1 MAAVKKES
9 SDPSPVLF
17 LNTKGEPMRF
27 FIRPGPTKM
36 QLQPLIQDCGGVV
49 CRTQEPNAILLAEP
63 GEVSAATDGAGQF
76 YISTQYIRDCVTQN
90 QQLDMKTYRLSSQ
103 INPAI
108 QTRSASRK
116 QRGSGRMG
124 YSLEDD
130 TAILDFITHRRQEAK
145 GNRVWQEMERKLV
158 TSHSWQSMKYRYLK
172 HLQFKQTN
180 KSPEKRKKSL
190 NFKESFSSEENTIQS
205 SPQKKKQ
212 KTTQIASSSDSEATD
227 AQGSRTAEGTSADQ
241 SELELE
247 PVQNS
252 ASPLRPDLEGEIQ
265 PCAQSDGNETEVSG
279 DKPDLGSS
287 HEEEKQKQQQ
297 QKCKVSSAER
307 AGMDEDGAGEG
318 TSEGPKIQQT
328 TPREIRQKSPSSKL
342 HGRKLG
348 ILERAAREFEDS
360 QMTDDG
366 ESQEGRP
373 LSRASSDNSDT
384 DEGQI
389 TAARERA
396 VREQQANAEQNM
408 NTEQSAAETQ
418 SSRPTPGPGDDAA
431 AGPSSTAVP
440 VTSNAHNFIFDQD
453 SQEDLSPSSQRQP
466 VPQDFLQAKE
476 HVVKLM
482 QDCKKDLMEVM
493 KALLKA
499 SGDVTLARSY
509 LLNGYKA
516 EVHGPIWTRHDDE
529 VLLSAGSSE
538 LDQLRE
544 KFGEDRVLKRA
555 EFLKAR

>member
-1 MAAVKKES
+1 MAAFKKES

-190 NFKESFSSEENTIQS
+190 NFKESFSSEENTIQ
-205 SPQKKKQ
+205 K
-212 KTTQIASSSDSEATD
+212 
-227 AQGSRTAEGTSADQ
+227 
-241 SELELE
+241 LELE
-247 PVQNS
+247 PEQNS

-287 HEEEKQKQQQ
+287 HEEEK
-297 QKCKVSSAER
+297 
-307 AGMDEDGAGEG
+307 
-318 TSEGPKIQQT
+318 
-328 TPREIRQKSPSSKL
+328 
-342 HGRKLG
+342 H
-348 ILERAAREFEDS
+348 
-360 QMTDDG
+360 
-366 ESQEGRP
+366 
-373 LSRASSDNSDT
+373 
-384 DEGQI
+384 
-389 TAARERA
+389 
-396 VREQQANAEQNM
+396 
-408 NTEQSAAETQ
+408 
-418 SSRPTPGPGDDAA
+418 
-431 AGPSSTAVP
+431 
-440 VTSNAHNFIFDQD
+440 
-453 SQEDLSPSSQRQP
+453 SQRQP

-499 SGDVTLARSY
+499 SGDVTLARWY

>member
-108 QTRSASRK
+108 QTRAASRK

-130 TAILDFITHRRQEAK
+130 TAILDFITNRRQEAK

-227 AQGSRTAEGTSADQ
+227 SGPAF
-241 SELELE
+241 L
-247 PVQNS
+247 P
-252 ASPLRPDLEGEIQ
+252 PDL
-265 PCAQSDGNETEVSG
+265 D
-279 DKPDLGSS
+279 
-287 HEEEKQKQQQ
+287 
-297 QKCKVSSAER
+297 
-307 AGMDEDGAGEG
+307 
-318 TSEGPKIQQT
+318 
-328 TPREIRQKSPSSKL
+328 
-342 HGRKLG
+342 
-348 ILERAAREFEDS
+348 DS
-360 QMTDDG
+360 I
-366 ESQEGRP
+366 
-373 LSRASSDNSDT
+373 LSREPS
-384 DEGQI
+384 I
-389 TAARERA
+389 PRA
-396 VREQQANAEQNM
+396 INKFLTRIFCH
-408 NTEQSAAETQ
+408 QS
-418 SSRPTPGPGDDAA
+418 
-431 AGPSSTAVP
+431 
-440 VTSNAHNFIFDQD
+440 
-453 SQEDLSPSSQRQP
+453 
-466 VPQDFLQAKE
+466 
-476 HVVKLM
+476 
-482 QDCKKDLMEVM
+482 
-493 KALLKA
+493 
-499 SGDVTLARSY
+499 
-509 LLNGYKA
+509 
-516 EVHGPIWTRHDDE
+516 
-529 VLLSAGSSE
+529 GS
-538 LDQLRE
+538 
-544 KFGEDRVLKRA
+544 
-555 EFLKAR
+555 

>member
-1 MAAVKKES
+1 
-9 SDPSPVLF
+9 
-17 LNTKGEPMRF
+17 MRF

-76 YISTQYIRDCVTQN
+76 YISTQYIRDCVAQN
-90 QQLDMKTYRLSSQ
+90 QQLDMKTYRLS
-103 INPAI
+103 NLPAI
-108 QTRSASRK
+108 QTRAASRK

-124 YSLEDD
+124 YSVEDD
-130 TAILDFITHRRQEAK
+130 TAILDFISKRRQEAK
-145 GNRVWQEMERKLV
+145 GNRVWQEMERKLI
-158 TSHSWQSMKYRYLK
+158 TSHSWQSMKDRYLK

-190 NFKESFSSEENTIQS
+190 TFKESSSSEENTIRS

-212 KTTQIASSSDSEATD
+212 KTAKTASSSDSDATD
-227 AQGSRTAEGTSADQ
+227 VQGSRIGEGTSAEQ

-247 PVQNS
+247 PMQNS

-265 PCAQSDGNETEVSG
+265 PCAQSDGVETEVSG
-279 DKPDLGSS
+279 DKPDQGSS
-287 HEEEKQKQQQ
+287 QEEEEEQQTQ
-297 QKCKVSSAER
+297 MCQDTMQPEVSAQR

-318 TSEGPKIQQT
+318 TSEGPKNQQT
-328 TPREIRQKSPSSKL
+328 TPTEIRQKGPSSKP

-366 ESQEGRP
+366 ESQEGQP
-373 LSRASSDNSDT
+373 PSRASSDNSDT

-396 VREQQANAEQNM
+396 VREQQANAEQNI
-408 NTEQSAAETQ
+408 NTEQNAPETQ
-418 SSRPTPGPGDDAA
+418 SSRPSPGPGDDAA
-431 AGPSSTAVP
+431 AGPSSAAVP

-453 SQEDLSPSSQRQP
+453 SQEDLSQSSQRQP

-476 HVVKLM
+476 HVVRLM

-499 SGDVTLARSY
+499 SGDVTLAQSY

-516 EVHGPIWTRHDDE
+516 EVHGPIWTRRDDE
-529 VLLSAGSSE
+529 VLLTAGSSE

-555 EFLKAR
+555 EFLKAQ